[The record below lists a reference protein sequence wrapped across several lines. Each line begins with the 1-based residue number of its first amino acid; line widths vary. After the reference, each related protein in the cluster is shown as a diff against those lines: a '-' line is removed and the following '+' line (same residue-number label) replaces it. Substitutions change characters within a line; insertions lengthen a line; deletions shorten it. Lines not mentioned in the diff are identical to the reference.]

1 MKKKNI
7 IKYSIFLVLV
17 ILILLCL
24 YDYFEKNKEKYTI
37 NRSII
42 SRKTRP
48 KPT

>member
-24 YDYFEKNKEKYTI
+24 YDYFEKNKEKYSSAI
-37 NRSII
+37 FEN
-42 SRKTRP
+42 KNLRP
-48 KPT
+48 VL